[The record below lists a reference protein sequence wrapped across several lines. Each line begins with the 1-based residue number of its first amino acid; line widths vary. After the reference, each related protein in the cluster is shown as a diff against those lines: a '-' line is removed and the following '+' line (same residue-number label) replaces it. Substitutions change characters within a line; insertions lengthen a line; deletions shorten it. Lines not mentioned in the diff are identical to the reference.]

1 MARPRLT
8 RALAALT
15 MIAGTLIAAQSS
27 TPAAAAPTKVAPA
40 VVPMAVPSV
49 KAKQI
54 ASGAFHSCALTVE
67 NRLRCWG
74 ANTYGQLGNRTTA
87 NALTPVGTYGLTK
100 VKAITA
106 GAYHTCALTTDGK
119 VWCWGTNSRGEL
131 GNGTTTNASKPV
143 QVTGLKAKSISG
155 GTSHTCAV
163 TTSGKAKCWGYNLN
177 GQLGN
182 GTTTDSSV
190 PVQVSGLTKK
200 IKSIAAGGY
209 HSCAV
214 TTSGKVKCWG
224 SNSQGQLGN
233 NKTVS
238 SRTPVSV
245 YKLAASTVVKA
256 GLHTTCAITKKAA
269 AKCWGLGIW
278 GQLGNGKSANSAK
291 PVGVSGMSKKVKKIA
306 IGVSHGCAVLTT
318 GTVKCWGDN
327 FNGQL
332 GNRTTTSTTVPVTVF
347 GLSKSAKAISTGT
360 SSSCAITKAGA
371 AKCWGYGA
379 LGSLGYGGTA
389 DQLAPVA
396 VSKLN

>member
-8 RALAALT
+8 RALAALA

-54 ASGAFHSCALTVE
+54 ASGGFHSCALTVE

-74 ANTYGQLGNRTTA
+74 NNAYGQLGNGTTT
-87 NALTPVGTYGLTK
+87 NALDPVQISVLPN
-100 VKAITA
+100 VKAVTA
-106 GAYHTCALTTDGK
+106 GANHTCALTTDGK
-119 VWCWGTNSRGEL
+119 VWCWGANFRGEL

-143 QVTGLKAKSISG
+143 QVAGLKAKSISG

-182 GTTTDSSV
+182 GTTNDSSV

-238 SRTPVSV
+238 SRVPVSV

-269 AKCWGLGIW
+269 AKCWGLGID
-278 GQLGNGKSANSAK
+278 GQLGNGKLTNSAK
-291 PVGVSGMSKKVKKIA
+291 PVGVSGLSKKVKKIS

-327 FNGQL
+327 FYGQL
-332 GNRTTTSTTVPVTVF
+332 GNRTTTSTVVPVTVF
-347 GLSKSAKAISTGT
+347 GLSKAAKDIGTGI
-360 SSSCAITKAGA
+360 SSSCAVTKIGG
-371 AKCWGYGA
+371 AKCWGYGG

-389 DQLAPVA
+389 DQVAPVS
-396 VSKLN
+396 VTKLY